1 MSNQST
7 PANTGYSTPTAPQ
20 LTVINGGPPSS
31 GVTIPPE
38 VWAQMQAMFT
48 MFAAPPLAGPI
59 TVPPAP
65 PGLAPSSTH
74 LTTVNQ
80 CVPAGLTASLAQ
92 SADSRAK
99 LAQSLGQLAGFDHLI
114 PPLDKLTPYSPA
126 PSIAGVQAPS
136 SLGSSVSSCGGNL
149 EPNKLPDH
157 NRDHNDEDIHAE
169 EMEIVDQVE
178 PENENLSI
186 LPLLPSLIQEATC
199 SSSLK
204 SGPSTTH
211 TRYAQPTHMLARTFT
226 FSVIG
231 QETSVDQW
239 LTIRDD
245 KRPPQ
250 RFAAPSDSKVL
261 SRLARRLTSSFG
273 P

>member
-31 GVTIPPE
+31 
-38 VWAQMQAMFT
+38 
-48 MFAAPPLAGPI
+48 
-59 TVPPAP
+59 AP

-178 PENENLSI
+178 PENEVITNI
-186 LPLLPSLIQEATC
+186 IGYDC
-199 SSSLK
+199 S
-204 SGPSTTH
+204 
-211 TRYAQPTHMLARTFT
+211 R
-226 FSVIG
+226 
-231 QETSVDQW
+231 W
-239 LTIRDD
+239 
-245 KRPPQ
+245 
-250 RFAAPSDSKVL
+250 
-261 SRLARRLTSSFG
+261 
-273 P
+273 